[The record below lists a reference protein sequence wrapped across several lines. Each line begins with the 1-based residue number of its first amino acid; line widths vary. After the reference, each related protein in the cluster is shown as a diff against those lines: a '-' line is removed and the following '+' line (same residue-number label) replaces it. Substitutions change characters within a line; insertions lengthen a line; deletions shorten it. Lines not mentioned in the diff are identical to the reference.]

1 MGRALIRLAVTLGV
15 VAVAVILLF
24 PLVFEIRVDAPG
36 KVQFAS
42 ASSMLFQISNQ
53 NLTPVTDVAYSC
65 EVERFT
71 LANGTAVTDANVLNR
86 GNVRRIGGRRAVAGR
101 CQTGYLITSP
111 LKTAEYKVT
120 VTYRAYPW
128 KQVRTRVWKI
138 AADFNSKNEVTG
150 WKAE

>member
-1 MGRALIRLAVTLGV
+1 MGRTLIRVAVTFGV
-15 VAVAVILLF
+15 VAAVVILLF
-24 PLVFEIRVDAPG
+24 PLVFDIRVDVPG

-42 ASSMLFQISNQ
+42 ASSMMFQISNQ
-53 NLTPVTDVAYSC
+53 NLTPVADVAYSC
-65 EVERFT
+65 EVARFT
-71 LANGTAVTDANVLNR
+71 VANGTAVTDANVLNR

-101 CQTGYLITSP
+101 CQTAYLITSP

-128 KQVRTRVWKI
+128 RRVRTRVWKI
-138 AADFNSKNEVTG
+138 AAEFNAKSEVTG